1 MFDIRAIRDNPE
13 AFRTAWNRRKPG
25 LGDAVDSIHA
35 HDAALRVAVT
45 DKQDAEKLR
54 NETSKLIGRAKAGKN
69 EEEAARLMAI
79 VAEAKD
85 TIEAAGEQEAA
96 ARGLLDDLLMGLP
109 NLPLADVP
117 DGPDEHAN
125 VEKSR
130 WGEPKRIN
138 NPKDHADLGEA
149 LKSGLGFSQMDFDSA
164 VKMSGARFVALRGK
178 LARMERALAAFML
191 DLQTE
196 EHGYEEVSPPLL
208 VRDDTLKG
216 TGQLP
221 KFGED
226 LFSGFFGLKTVSDF
240 ANDKVEIEKVRR
252 YVWSVLQSIRN
263 VDDKVTEKTISS
275 AQLRVKILDYVP
287 PVFAFDADYLNDFN
301 GQSLHRLAYYIGFDA
316 NRAVKDWEDVVDGF
330 KDDPVKNL
338 KEQISDRAWLIPT
351 AEVPLTNLVRD
362 QILDASRL
370 PLRFTAH
377 TPCFRSEAGSAGRDT
392 KGMIRLHQF
401 NKVEL
406 VSIVENEEKGLEEL
420 ERMTGC
426 AEEVLKRLDLPFRR
440 MLLCTG
446 DMGAGA
452 RKTYDLEVWL
462 PSQNTYREISSCS
475 YCGDFQAR
483 RMDARFRKEAG
494 ARPEFVHT
502 LNGSG
507 LAVGR
512 TLVAVIENYQNE
524 DGSITV
530 PDVLRPYMGGLEVIA

>member
-1 MFDIRAIRDNPE
+1 MFDIRAIRDNPD
-13 AFRTAWNRRKPG
+13 AFRAAWNRRKPG
-25 LGDAVDSIHA
+25 LGDLVDEILR
-35 HDAALRVAVT
+35 HDSALRKAVT

-54 NETSKLIGRAKAGKN
+54 NENSKLIGRAKAEKN
-69 EEEAARLMAI
+69 EEEAERLMAL
-79 VAEAKD
+79 VTEAKA
-85 TIEAAGEQEAA
+85 TIEAAGEQESSAKA
-96 ARGLLDDLLMGLP
+96 LLDALLMGLP
-109 NLPLADVP
+109 NLPLAVVP
-117 DGPDEHAN
+117 LGTDEEDNQEEH
-125 VEKSR
+125 R
-130 WGEPKRIN
+130 WGEPARIN

-149 LKSGLGFSQMDFDSA
+149 LKSDLGFPQMDFDSA

-178 LARMERALAAFML
+178 LARMERALSAFML
-191 DLQTE
+191 DLQTD
-196 EHGYEEVSPPLL
+196 EHGYEEVNPPLL
-208 VRDDTLKG
+208 VRDTALMG

-221 KFGED
+221 KFQED
-226 LFSGFFGLKTVSDF
+226 LFEIGFPTEFLKQHARYIRQIAEESPDETAAVSNLKIGLKNLDDHLARVSEF
-240 ANDKVEIEKVRR
+240 RR
-252 YVWSVLQSIRN
+252 
-263 VDDKVTEKTISS
+263 
-275 AQLRVKILDYVP
+275 
-287 PVFAFDADYLNDFN
+287 
-301 GQSLHRLAYYIGFDA
+301 
-316 NRAVKDWEDVVDGF
+316 
-330 KDDPVKNL
+330 
-338 KEQISDRAWLIPT
+338 WLIPT

-362 QILDASRL
+362 QILDGARL

-426 AEEVLKRLDLPFRR
+426 AEEVLKRLNLPFRR

-452 RKTYDLEVWL
+452 RKTYDLEVWI
-462 PSQNTYREISSCS
+462 PSQNAYREISSCS

-483 RMDARFRKEAG
+483 RMDARFRKETG
-494 ARPEFVHT
+494 AKPEFVHT

-524 DGSITV
+524 DGSIRV
-530 PDVLRPYMGGLEVIA
+530 PDVLRPYMGGLEVIE

>member
-1 MFDIRAIRDNPE
+1 MFDIRAIRDNPD
-13 AFRTAWNRRKPG
+13 AFRAAWNRRKPG
-25 LGDAVDSIHA
+25 LGDIVDQIHA
-35 HDAALRVAVT
+35 HDAALRKAVT
-45 DKQDAEKLR
+45 DKQDAEKVR
-54 NETSKLIGRAKAGKN
+54 NENSKLIGRAKAEKN
-69 EEEAARLMAI
+69 EEEAARLMAL

-96 ARGLLDDLLMGLP
+96 ARALLDDILMGLP

-117 DGPDEHAN
+117 EGGDEESN
-125 VEKSR
+125 VEQGR

-149 LKSGLGFSQMDFDSA
+149 LKSDAGFPQMDFDSA

-191 DLQTE
+191 DLQTG
-196 EHGYEEVSPPLL
+196 EHGYEEVSPPIL
-208 VRDDTLKG
+208 VRREALFG

-221 KFGED
+221 KFEED
-226 LFSGFFGLKTVSDF
+226 AFFAASVLDGSHKIEGAEILGVVYDDAPDAKVFTTDSGD
-240 ANDKVEIEKVRR
+240 IEVYLPAAGAKLTTQRR
-252 YVWSVLQSIRN
+252 Y
-263 VDDKVTEKTISS
+263 
-275 AQLRVKILDYVP
+275 
-287 PVFAFDADYLNDFN
+287 
-301 GQSLHRLAYYIGFDA
+301 
-316 NRAVKDWEDVVDGF
+316 
-330 KDDPVKNL
+330 
-338 KEQISDRAWLIPT
+338 LIPT
-351 AEVPLTNLVRD
+351 AEVPLTNLVRE

-406 VSIVENEEKGLEEL
+406 VSIVENEEQGLAEL
-420 ERMTGC
+420 ERMTTC

-494 ARPEFVHT
+494 AKPEFVHT

-512 TLVAVIENYQNE
+512 TLVAIIENYQNE

-530 PDVLRPYMGGLEVIA
+530 PEALRPYMGGLETIA